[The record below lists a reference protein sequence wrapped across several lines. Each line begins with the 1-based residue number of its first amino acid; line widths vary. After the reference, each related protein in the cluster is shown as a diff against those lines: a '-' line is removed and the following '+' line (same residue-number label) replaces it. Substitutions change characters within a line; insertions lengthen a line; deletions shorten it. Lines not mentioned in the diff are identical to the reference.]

1 MPLWNSILSNSFDD
15 ALRPDIN
22 RNVDRLNRRSVMA
35 EFVHTRENNGKLDA
49 WYQSTCVVVSK
60 RTKLAKT

>member
-1 MPLWNSILSNSFDD
+1 MLLWNSILSNSFND
-15 ALRPDIN
+15 ALRSDIN

-49 WYQSTCVVVSK
+49 
-60 RTKLAKT
+60 